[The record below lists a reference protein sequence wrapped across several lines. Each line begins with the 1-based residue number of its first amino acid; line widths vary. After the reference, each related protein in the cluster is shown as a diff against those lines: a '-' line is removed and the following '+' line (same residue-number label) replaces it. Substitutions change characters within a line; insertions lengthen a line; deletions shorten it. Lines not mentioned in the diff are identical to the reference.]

1 MVIFSKSAKVI
12 MSAEDILKLRPR
24 RGIDVVLTPV
34 STNSNIYIAT
44 FSGVELNPSNP
55 LEEIE
60 ESDLDKELAKLKIY
74 SDRIR
79 APKEVDKIP
88 KKPRQMAIYLGDPE
102 LDKNKYNKL
111 RDKAG
116 PPNAN
121 GMSTIQDD

>member
-1 MVIFSKSAKVI
+1 MSK
-12 MSAEDILKLRPR
+12 EDILKLRPR
-24 RGIDVVLTPV
+24 RGIDVVLTPIK
-34 STNSNIYIAT
+34 TNSNIYIAT

-60 ESDLDKELAKLKIY
+60 ASDLDEELAKLKIY

-88 KKPRQMAIYLGDPE
+88 KKARQMAIYLGDPE

-111 RDKAG
+111 REKAG
-116 PPNAN
+116 PPNDN
-121 GMSTIQDD
+121 GLSTIQDD